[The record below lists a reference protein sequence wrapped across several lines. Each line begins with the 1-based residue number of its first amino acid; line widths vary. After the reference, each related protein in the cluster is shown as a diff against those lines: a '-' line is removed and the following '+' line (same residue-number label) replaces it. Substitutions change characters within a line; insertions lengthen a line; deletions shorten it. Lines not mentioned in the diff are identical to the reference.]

1 MRKQV
6 MRIGL
11 YQFAG
16 SSRISDNM
24 AHICRAVKGAAAQS
38 VRLLVFHEC
47 ALCGYPPLETAVDD
61 IHAEYWTSVD
71 LKQSIAERETIR
83 EYVGY

>member
-1 MRKQV
+1 MWQYMRKQV

-11 YQFAG
+11 YQF
-16 SSRISDNM
+16 
-24 AHICRAVKGAAAQS
+24 AVKGAAAQS

>member
-1 MRKQV
+1 

-11 YQFAG
+11 YQFAS

-38 VRLLVFHEC
+38 VRLLVFHELPC
-47 ALCGYPPLETAVDD
+47 AA
-61 IHAEYWTSVD
+61 
-71 LKQSIAERETIR
+71 IR
-83 EYVGY
+83 LWKPR

>member
-1 MRKQV
+1 

-11 YQFAG
+11 YQFAS